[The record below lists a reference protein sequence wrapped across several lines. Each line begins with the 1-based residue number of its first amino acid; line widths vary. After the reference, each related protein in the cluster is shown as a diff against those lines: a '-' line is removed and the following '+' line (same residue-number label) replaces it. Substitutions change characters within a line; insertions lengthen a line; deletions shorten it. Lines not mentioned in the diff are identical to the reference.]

1 MRGSIFDLNIY
12 NHILQFVDGRGLA
25 RWMRTCK
32 TICAHIRANPTM
44 VALIEARVIVCDTA
58 ADMIFSMIG
67 DYTLKNYIRFPIP
80 KIEMR
85 KYLPLS
91 NIELKGKCY
100 MYDNTY
106 YILNVSESLDIS
118 QVRIARALEKFNP
131 ERFKFI
137 CTAVRFNHRC
147 ANPEH
152 RHTEFHTCLRFQ
164 DTLITRTLEYPEMDG
179 EIIENWRKK
188 RRIQ

>member
-44 VALIEARVIVCDTA
+44 VALIEARVIVCETA
-58 ADMIFSMIG
+58 ADMIFAMIG
-67 DYTLKNYIRFPIP
+67 EYTLTKYSRCLIP

-85 KYLPLS
+85 KYLPLLS
-91 NIELKGKCY
+91 HLELKGNCY
-100 MYDNTY
+100 MHDNTY

-118 QVRIARALEKFNP
+118 QVRIARAFEKFNP
-131 ERFKFI
+131 VRFKFI
-137 CTAVRFNHRC
+137 CTAVRLNYRC
-147 ANPEH
+147 KNSEY
-152 RHTEFHTCLRFQ
+152 RHTEFYTCLRFQ
-164 DTLITRTLEYPEMDG
+164 EMDG